1 MDIKY
6 MLYGKEL
13 EEHSQAVNSSETV
26 EMSIMKVDERL
37 WYKGEMMIYEGE
49 TEGAE
54 PVELLGQFG
63 NPHNAGKYYVK
74 VINMMPMVEDD
85 D

>member
-13 EEHSQAVNSSETV
+13 EENVQAIGSGEVLT
-26 EMSIMKVDERL
+26 MSIMKTDERM

-49 TEGAE
+49 TEDAY
-54 PVELLGQFG
+54 PVELLGPFA
-63 NPHNAGKYYVK
+63 NPYDAGKYYVK
-74 VINMMPMVEDD
+74 LINLLPTTEDD
-85 D
+85 E